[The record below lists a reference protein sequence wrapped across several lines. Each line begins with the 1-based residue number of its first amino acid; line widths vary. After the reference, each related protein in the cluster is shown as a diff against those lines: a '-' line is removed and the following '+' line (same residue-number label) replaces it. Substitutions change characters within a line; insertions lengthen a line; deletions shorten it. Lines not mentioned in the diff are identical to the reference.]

1 MKKLILT
8 SLLLP
13 LLMFSLSSLQAQP
26 QAQPLHEA
34 QPHAFQTQ
42 PQSRLQPQPQT
53 QPQSLQAAQPQP
65 QAQELAVAWEEL
77 TSADFKKATGL
88 AQGVCIIPI
97 GVIEKHAQHLP
108 LGTDVYAARHI
119 ALTAAKGEYA
129 VVFPFYFAGQIF
141 EARHQ
146 PGTIAYSSRML
157 YDLLDETCREIAR
170 NGFDKIIIVNGHGG
184 NTNFLQYFCQTQ
196 LEGERNY
203 AVFLFTPTGDKETD
217 RKITELRKSTIGGH
231 ADEEETAV
239 MRVIRPDLVHMD
251 RVALESG
258 RDQARLPLPGA
269 YTGIWWYARYPNH
282 YAGDATGSDPEIGRL
297 SLDSSVAQLQQ
308 VIAMIKA
315 DTTTRELQNRFF
327 QEAREH

>member
-1 MKKLILT
+1 MKNQILT

-13 LLMFSLSSLQAQP
+13 LLMLSLSNLQAQP
-26 QAQPLHEA
+26 QSHLQHQA
-34 QPHAFQTQ
+34 
-42 PQSRLQPQPQT
+42 QPQPI
-53 QPQSLQAAQPQP
+53 QAAQPQAQTQP
-65 QAQELAVAWEEL
+65 QPHQTARAQYQDLAVAWEEL
-77 TSADFKKATGL
+77 TSADFKKATEL
-88 AQGVCIIPI
+88 AQGVCIIPM

-108 LGTDVYAARHI
+108 MGTDVYAARHI
-119 ALTAAKGEYA
+119 ALTAARGEYA

-146 PGTIAYSSRML
+146 PGTISYSSRML

-170 NGFDKIIIVNGHGG
+170 NGFDKIILVNGHGG
-184 NTNFLQYFCQTQ
+184 NTSFLEYFCQTQ
-196 LEGERNY
+196 LEGARDY
-203 AVFLFTPTGDKETD
+203 AVFLFTPVGDRETD
-217 RKITELRKSTIGGH
+217 RKIAELRKSAIGGH

-239 MRVIRPDLVHMD
+239 MRIIRPDLVHMD

-308 VIAMIKA
+308 VIAMLKA
-315 DTTTRELQNRFF
+315 DTATLELQNRFF
-327 QEAREH
+327 REAEAH

>member
-1 MKKLILT
+1 M
-8 SLLLP
+8 
-13 LLMFSLSSLQAQP
+13 
-26 QAQPLHEA
+26 
-34 QPHAFQTQ
+34 
-42 PQSRLQPQPQT
+42 
-53 QPQSLQAAQPQP
+53 
-65 QAQELAVAWEEL
+65 AWEEL

-258 RDQARLPLPGA
+258 RDQARLPLPGT

-297 SLDSSVAQLQQ
+297 SLDSSVAQLQK
-308 VIAMIKA
+308 VIGMLKA
-315 DTTTRELQNRFF
+315 ETGTLELQYRFF
-327 QEAREH
+327 KEAGEH

>member
-1 MKKLILT
+1 
-8 SLLLP
+8 
-13 LLMFSLSSLQAQP
+13 
-26 QAQPLHEA
+26 
-34 QPHAFQTQ
+34 
-42 PQSRLQPQPQT
+42 
-53 QPQSLQAAQPQP
+53 
-65 QAQELAVAWEEL
+65 
-77 TSADFKKATGL
+77 
-88 AQGVCIIPI
+88 
-97 GVIEKHAQHLP
+97 
-108 LGTDVYAARHI
+108 
-119 ALTAAKGEYA
+119 
-129 VVFPFYFAGQIF
+129 
-141 EARHQ
+141 
-146 PGTIAYSSRML
+146 ML

-258 RDQARLPLPGA
+258 RDQARLPLPGT

-297 SLDSSVAQLQQ
+297 SLDSSVAQLQK
-308 VIAMIKA
+308 VIGMLKA
-315 DTTTRELQNRFF
+315 ETGTLELQYRFF
-327 QEAREH
+327 KEAGEH